1 MTTTAVAD
9 PVRAVARVLRDS
21 TPVLALIGN
30 DNQRIFL
37 DDFDHTEEAREQA
50 RAAIIVRLVGGDAD
64 ASYLPVNSF
73 DVDVLTYGATAAE
86 ARRLALTTMNTLKQ
100 EGTSQSNRGEML
112 YSLSL
117 LNAPL
122 SVRDNRSGWRY
133 FVQSWL
139 ALMGD
144 G

>member
-1 MTTTAVAD
+1 MTTAVAD
-9 PVRAVARVLRDS
+9 PVRAIARVLRDDS
-21 TPVLALIGN
+21 AVLALIGN

-37 DDFDHTEEAREQA
+37 DDFDQTEEAREQA
-50 RAAIIVRLVGGDAD
+50 RASIIVRLVGGNAD
-64 ASYLPVNSF
+64 ASYLPVNGF
-73 DVDVLTYGATAAE
+73 DVDVLTYGATASE
-86 ARRLALTTMNTLKQ
+86 ARRLALTVMNTLKQ
-100 EGTSQSNRGEML
+100 EGTSISNRNEML
-112 YSLSL
+112 YSVSL

-122 SVRDNRSGWRY
+122 GIRDSRTGWRY